1 MTKQNFP
8 AEWCLTIDELVAQQ
22 LAGLRGTITEEER
35 LLAVAYEHSLL
46 PTSTQFPKSGDIYLC
61 TKDCELQLQ
70 VYFAAPVSKYRNI
83 VFPHQHS
90 LTVVN
95 MDEDD
100 EPVWVFAHPTD
111 ANLERDFVPAEYLN
125 SAYPCYDGF
134 ALIINTALLNSHFKL
149 IGHDKSFDN
158 TFPKI

>member
-1 MTKQNFP
+1 MPKQNFP
-8 AEWCLTIDELVAQQ
+8 AEWSLTIDDLVAQQ
-22 LAGLRGTITEEER
+22 LAGTRTTITEQQRLWAIEYER
-35 LLAVAYEHSLL
+35 SLL
-46 PTSTQFPKSGDIYLC
+46 PTSTRFPKSGDIYLC

-70 VYFAAPVSKYRNI
+70 VYFAAPVSKYGSVI
-83 VFPHQHS
+83 FPHQHS

-111 ANLERDFVPAEYLN
+111 KSLEEVFVPAEYLN
-125 SAYPCYDGF
+125 SAYPRYDGF

-149 IGHDKSFDN
+149 IGHDKSFDKN
-158 TFPKI
+158 C